1 MLLDLLQNL
10 HIVPL
15 LGVTIALVVGFSW
28 IVLAVVRIVLHHRA
42 GLPDWLMVK
51 DVMVTVTSAM
61 FALMM
66 AFTAAGI
73 WNDTLQA
80 RNAVQ
85 REAQALENVLA
96 LATGFPDEVTKRIRD
111 DIGNY
116 SRLVAERDWPA
127 MGHKL
132 NLDNP
137 AFVGTDRILVDLI
150 DHVAAEAE
158 KGSPPPV
165 AMPALNQLFEARSA
179 RLTRLTL
186 ADSGVSSA
194 QWIAMIVLFAGAL
207 MLTVIVHNHNLAG
220 QIAAMHIYALA
231 SAAAFFVVLA
241 HDRPFSGDVAI
252 QPTPI
257 LQLYAKATAG
267 PIPATGLAGSAA
279 PAR

>member
-1 MLLDLLQNL
+1 MLLDLIQNL
-10 HIVPL
+10 PL
-15 LGVTIALVVGFSW
+15 LPLMAATTGLALLICW
-28 IVLAVVRIVLHHRA
+28 LTLAIVRVCLRHRA
-42 GLPDWLMVK
+42 GKPDVLVK
-51 DVMVTVTSAM
+51 DVMLTVVSAM

-96 LATGFPDEVTKRIRD
+96 LAVGFPDEVTKRIRA
-111 DIGNY
+111 DIAIY
-116 SRLVAERDWPA
+116 ARLVIDRDWPA
-127 MGHKL
+127 MRHKL
-132 NLDNP
+132 NMDNP
-137 AFVGTDRILVDLI
+137 AFTGTDRILVELV
-150 DHVAAEAE
+150 DHVSAEVE

-165 AMPALNQLFEARSA
+165 ALPTLNQLFEARSA

-186 ADSGVSSA
+186 ADSGVSTA
-194 QWIAMIVLFAGAL
+194 QWIAMLVLFMAAL
-207 MLTVIVHNHNLAG
+207 GLCAIVHTHNFSG
-220 QIAAMHIYALA
+220 QLVATHLYTLA

-257 LQLYAKATAG
+257 QHLFAKATGEAN
-267 PIPATGLAGSAA
+267 PASGVAGSA
-279 PAR
+279 PVSR